1 MPVTLLIAEDDP
13 EMRRV
18 LKKVAEES
26 GDVQV
31 VGEAADGAEAL
42 ALFET
47 LRPRVVFIDVDLP
60 VKDGVT
66 LAREIFHHDPLTC
79 MVFITAYDQ
88 YREDAFEVYAC
99 DYLVKPFKIERLQ
112 QTIKRLRLHLNGKEA
127 NQHPYELSHL
137 PSVPDEDLR
146 LFRSGS
152 RMVMLHLK
160 DIIFITREGRRTVIY
175 HVGGRLET
183 SENLNLLAEE
193 VGGYPFLRTQK
204 GFIVNLKMVQ
214 EIIPA
219 GRAYELIMAH
229 TEKRALITSEKFREL
244 GELLET
250 KKHVKRE

>member
-1 MPVTLLIAEDDP
+1 MPVTVLIAEDDP

-47 LRPRVVFIDVDLP
+47 LRPRVVFIDIDLP
-60 VKDGVT
+60 VKDGAT
-66 LAREIFHHDPLTC
+66 LARDIFHRDPSTYF
-79 MVFITAYDQ
+79 VFITAYDQ

-99 DYLVKPFKIERLQ
+99 DYLVKPFKIERLR
-112 QTIKRLRLHLNGKEA
+112 QTLERLRLHLNGRVVE
-127 NQHPYELSHL
+127 QHVPALSRL
-137 PSVPDEDLR
+137 SEVPPEDLR
-146 LFRSGS
+146 LFRTGS
-152 RMVMLHLK
+152 RLVMLHLK

-175 HVGGRLET
+175 HVDGWLET
-183 SENLNLLAEE
+183 SENLNTLAEE
-193 VGGYPFLRTQK
+193 MGGYPFLHTQK

-219 GRAYELIMAH
+219 GRTYELIMAH

-244 GELLET
+244 RELLET
-250 KKHVKRE
+250 KKRVKRE